1 MKLFQRL
8 LVAPAALGLMAPI
21 AANADTAFSSTTT
34 IGGSAFFTTGSVSF
48 GTDAAD
54 GEDDNPE
61 EMYMQYAYG
70 LNVNS
75 SFTGEDLLSAEIVS
89 GNANGPLAAMDS
101 AEDSG
106 TELSVDSLWYSFP
119 VGGITVTTGPVMAQD
134 AVVAASGSAYSDDFR
149 QGAMPFS
156 LAGREVGPGVAVSYE
171 GDNGIVASVSFISDQ
186 GDLSDQGINTDEGDD
201 VTTLSVG
208 YNGDGF
214 GLGVLVSSNDG
225 DVDAETSPETN
236 TFGIGANYS
245 PDALPATFS
254 IAYDTADVEWS
265 AADGGEA
272 EGEVTDLFI
281 GVDYEVGPGTLSV
294 AWHSLDVD
302 SDDDDDDISGY
313 EVSYTVDVNDNVTVS
328 PGIFSEEDGNG
339 EEDTGLVLETAFSF

>member
-48 GTDAAD
+48 GTDPAE
-54 GEDDNPE
+54 GEADNPE

-70 LNVNS
+70 LNVSS
-75 SFTGEDLLSAEIVS
+75 SFTGEDLLSADFMA
-89 GNANGPLAAMDS
+89 GNANGPLLDMDS
-101 AEDSG
+101 ADDSTG
-106 TELSVDSLWYSFP
+106 NLSVDSLWYSFP

-134 AVVAASGSAYSDDFR
+134 AVVAASGSVYSDDFR
-149 QGAMPFS
+149 HGAMPFS

-171 GDNGIVASVSFISDQ
+171 GDNGLVASVSFISDQ
-186 GDLSDQGINTDEGDD
+186 GDVAEQGINTDEGDD
-201 VTTLSVG
+201 VTTLSIG
-208 YNGDGF
+208 YTGDGF
-214 GLGVLVSSNDG
+214 GLGFLVSSNDG
-225 DVDAETSPETN
+225 DVDDVASPETN
-236 TFGIGANYS
+236 TFGVGANYS

-254 IAYDTADVEWS
+254 IAYDTADAEWS
-265 AADGGEA
+265 DLDAGGDDVEI
-272 EGEVTDLFI
+272 TDLFI

-294 AWHSLDVD
+294 AWHSTDID
-302 SDDDDDDISGY
+302 TDDDDDDISGY
-313 EVSYTVDVNDNVTVS
+313 EVSYTVNVNDNVTVS

-339 EEDTGLVLETAFSF
+339 EEDTGLVVETAFSF